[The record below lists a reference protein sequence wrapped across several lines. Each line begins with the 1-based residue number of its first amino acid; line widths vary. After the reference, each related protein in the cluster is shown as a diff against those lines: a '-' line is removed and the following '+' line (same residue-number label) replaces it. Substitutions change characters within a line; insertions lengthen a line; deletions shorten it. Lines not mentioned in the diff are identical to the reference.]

1 MTVLVTGGAGFIG
14 SHVAEMFLDK
24 GEDVL
29 VVDNLSSGHRK
40 NVPEGAK
47 FYELDI
53 RQEQFTALVNDA
65 HPEIICHL
73 AAQMDVRKSVEDP
86 VNDAEI
92 NVLGTLK
99 LAKAA
104 ASSKTRLIIFAST
117 GGAIYGEQDSFPAD
131 ESHPKRPVSPYG
143 TAKYCAEQYLG
154 LFART
159 GGAKCVFLRFANVYG
174 PRQDPH
180 GEAGVVAIFSRMMLS
195 GETPTIF
202 GDGGQTRDYVY
213 VQDVARAY
221 VLAVEKDAEGAI
233 NIGTGIETDVNRLAE
248 LIAGHSGFKGEARHA
263 PERPGE
269 QRRSCI
275 DPSLAARSLG
285 WRPEHTIE
293 EGLARTVEYFRQNL
307 DG

>member
-1 MTVLVTGGAGFIG
+1 MSVLVTGGAGFIG
-14 SHVAEMFLDK
+14 SHVAEMFLEK
-24 GEDVL
+24 GNEVV

-40 NVPEGAK
+40 NIPDGAQ

-53 RQEQFTALVNDA
+53 RHDQFSKLIASIRPSV
-65 HPEIICHL
+65 ICHL
-73 AAQMDVRKSVEDP
+73 AAQMDVRKSVGDP
-86 VNDAEI
+86 VMDADI
-92 NVLGTLK
+92 NVIGTLR

-104 ASSKTRLIIFAST
+104 MEADTEIVIFAST
-117 GGAIYGEQDSFPAD
+117 GGAIYGEQESFPAD
-131 ESHPKRPVSPYG
+131 ENHPKRPVSPYG

-154 LFART
+154 LYART

-195 GETPTIF
+195 GQTPIIF

-213 VQDVARAY
+213 VQDVARAH
-221 VLAVEKDAEGAI
+221 VLAVEKQITGAV
-233 NIGTGIETDVNRLAE
+233 NIGTGIETDVNQLAE
-248 LIAGHSGFKGEARHA
+248 LIAEYCNYEGKTRYA
-263 PERPGE
+263 PQRPGE

-275 DPSLAARSLG
+275 DPSLAERVLG
-285 WRPEHTIE
+285 WRPEYSLR
-293 EGLARTVEYFRQNL
+293 EGLGSTVEYFRQNL